1 MKEKVLKIIGNLLLI
16 LGGFYLIF
24 SPSNTFSSIV
34 YVIGL
39 LLVIYGGIIVVY
51 SLIDKDSLTVFGN
64 VLFSGLINILLGIIL
79 MVNKNG
85 TIMMLSRLLGVWL
98 IVKSLFSL
106 SLYYGSN
113 IKDKKEIITDLVKL
127 VLGILILTTP
137 IVSIIFTGTVIKRQN
152 SGLNETFTVRKISY
166 GVGVEKTFPTHSPKI
181 AKIEVKRVGKV
192 RRARLY
198 YLRDRVGKA
207 AKTKEKIEK

>member
-24 SPSNTFSSIV
+24 SQSNKFSSIV

-127 VLGILILTTP
+127 VLGIVILTTP
-137 IVSIIFTGTVIKRQN
+137 IVSIIFTGTVMGIICVLIGVYNFYDMYTNKSVYKVKIK
-152 SGLNETFTVRKISY
+152 K
-166 GVGVEKTFPTHSPKI
+166 
-181 AKIEVKRVGKV
+181 
-192 RRARLY
+192 
-198 YLRDRVGKA
+198 
-207 AKTKEKIEK
+207 

>member
-127 VLGILILTTP
+127 VLGIEILTTP
-137 IVSIIFTGTVIKRQN
+137 IVSIIFTGTVMGIICVIIGVYNFYDMYSNKSVYKVKIK
-152 SGLNETFTVRKISY
+152 K
-166 GVGVEKTFPTHSPKI
+166 
-181 AKIEVKRVGKV
+181 
-192 RRARLY
+192 
-198 YLRDRVGKA
+198 
-207 AKTKEKIEK
+207 

>member
-113 IKDKKEIITDLVKL
+113 IKDKKEIINIGWQKSNLEDIKQAVQNNDC
-127 VLGILILTTP
+127 
-137 IVSIIFTGTVIKRQN
+137 IIING
-152 SGLNETFTVRKISY
+152 
-166 GVGVEKTFPTHSPKI
+166 
-181 AKIEVKRVGKV
+181 
-192 RRARLY
+192 
-198 YLRDRVGKA
+198 
-207 AKTKEKIEK
+207 TKEFIEKAREEVENNLLENKIIEIIDCYDIEDCKYGIKDILDKHDKILNTSGEKNKEEYITTIKVAN

>member
-127 VLGILILTTP
+127 VLGIVILTTP
-137 IVSIIFTGTVIKRQN
+137 IVSIIFTGTVMGIICVIIGAYNFYDMYSNKSVYKVKIK
-152 SGLNETFTVRKISY
+152 K
-166 GVGVEKTFPTHSPKI
+166 
-181 AKIEVKRVGKV
+181 
-192 RRARLY
+192 
-198 YLRDRVGKA
+198 
-207 AKTKEKIEK
+207 

>member
-1 MKEKVLKIIGNLLLI
+1 MKDKILKIIGNLLLI

-39 LLVIYGGIIVVY
+39 LLVIYGGIIVIY
-51 SLIDKDSLTVFGN
+51 SLINRSNLMVFGN
-64 VLFSGLINILLGIIL
+64 VLFSGCINILLGIIL

-85 TIMMLSRLLGVWL
+85 TIMMLSRLLGIWL

-113 IKDKKEIITDLVKL
+113 IKDKKMEYWNMHTYSNK
-127 VLGILILTTP
+127 
-137 IVSIIFTGTVIKRQN
+137 VID
-152 SGLNETFTVRKISY
+152 SSKISLLKVKNEY
-166 GVGVEKTFPTHSPKI
+166 SASKI
-181 AKIEVKRVGKV
+181 LEQLVINNIQYVKQNLNF
-192 RRARLY
+192 LY
-198 YLRDRVGKA
+198 EYYNYFYN
-207 AKTKEKIEK
+207 

>member
-127 VLGILILTTP
+127 VLGIVILTTP
-137 IVSIIFTGTVIKRQN
+137 IVSIIFTGTVMGIICVLIGVYNFYDMYTNKSVDKVKIK
-152 SGLNETFTVRKISY
+152 K
-166 GVGVEKTFPTHSPKI
+166 
-181 AKIEVKRVGKV
+181 
-192 RRARLY
+192 
-198 YLRDRVGKA
+198 
-207 AKTKEKIEK
+207 

>member
-51 SLIDKDSLTVFGN
+51 YLIDKDSLTVFGN

-113 IKDKKEIITDLVKL
+113 IKYKKEIITDLVKL

-137 IVSIIFTGTVIKRQN
+137 IISIIFTGTIIGIICVLIGVYNFYDMYTNKSVYKVKIK
-152 SGLNETFTVRKISY
+152 K
-166 GVGVEKTFPTHSPKI
+166 
-181 AKIEVKRVGKV
+181 
-192 RRARLY
+192 
-198 YLRDRVGKA
+198 
-207 AKTKEKIEK
+207 

>member
-39 LLVIYGGIIVVY
+39 LLVIYGVIIVVY

-127 VLGILILTTP
+127 VLGIVILTTP
-137 IVSIIFTGTVIKRQN
+137 IVSIIFTGTVMGIICVIIGVYNFYDMYTNKSVYKVKIK
-152 SGLNETFTVRKISY
+152 K
-166 GVGVEKTFPTHSPKI
+166 
-181 AKIEVKRVGKV
+181 
-192 RRARLY
+192 
-198 YLRDRVGKA
+198 
-207 AKTKEKIEK
+207 

>member
-24 SPSNTFSSIV
+24 SPSNTFSSIL

-98 IVKSLFSL
+98 IVKSLVSW

-127 VLGILILTTP
+127 VLGIVILTTP
-137 IVSIIFTGTVIKRQN
+137 IVSIIFTGTVMGIICVIIGVYNFYDMYTNKSVYKVKIK
-152 SGLNETFTVRKISY
+152 K
-166 GVGVEKTFPTHSPKI
+166 
-181 AKIEVKRVGKV
+181 
-192 RRARLY
+192 
-198 YLRDRVGKA
+198 
-207 AKTKEKIEK
+207 

>member
-64 VLFSGLINILLGIIL
+64 VLFSGLINILLGII
-79 MVNKNG
+79 
-85 TIMMLSRLLGVWL
+85 
-98 IVKSLFSL
+98 
-106 SLYYGSN
+106 
-113 IKDKKEIITDLVKL
+113 
-127 VLGILILTTP
+127 
-137 IVSIIFTGTVIKRQN
+137 
-152 SGLNETFTVRKISY
+152 
-166 GVGVEKTFPTHSPKI
+166 
-181 AKIEVKRVGKV
+181 
-192 RRARLY
+192 
-198 YLRDRVGKA
+198 
-207 AKTKEKIEK
+207 

>member
-1 MKEKVLKIIGNLLLI
+1 MKEKVLKIICYLLLI

-137 IVSIIFTGTVIKRQN
+137 IISIIFTGTIIGIICVLIGVYNFYDMYTNKSVYKVKIK
-152 SGLNETFTVRKISY
+152 K
-166 GVGVEKTFPTHSPKI
+166 
-181 AKIEVKRVGKV
+181 
-192 RRARLY
+192 
-198 YLRDRVGKA
+198 
-207 AKTKEKIEK
+207 

>member
-98 IVKSLFSL
+98 IV
-106 SLYYGSN
+106 
-113 IKDKKEIITDLVKL
+113 
-127 VLGILILTTP
+127 
-137 IVSIIFTGTVIKRQN
+137 
-152 SGLNETFTVRKISY
+152 
-166 GVGVEKTFPTHSPKI
+166 
-181 AKIEVKRVGKV
+181 
-192 RRARLY
+192 
-198 YLRDRVGKA
+198 
-207 AKTKEKIEK
+207 

>member
-85 TIMMLSRLLGVWL
+85 TIMMLSRLLCVWL

-127 VLGILILTTP
+127 VLGIVILTTP
-137 IVSIIFTGTVIKRQN
+137 IVSIIFTGTVMGIICVIIGVYNFYDMYTNKSVYKVKIK
-152 SGLNETFTVRKISY
+152 K
-166 GVGVEKTFPTHSPKI
+166 
-181 AKIEVKRVGKV
+181 
-192 RRARLY
+192 
-198 YLRDRVGKA
+198 
-207 AKTKEKIEK
+207 

>member
-106 SLYYGSN
+106 LLYYGSN

-127 VLGILILTTP
+127 VLGIVILTTP
-137 IVSIIFTGTVIKRQN
+137 IVSIIFTGTVMGIICVIIGVYNFYDMYTNKSVYKVKIK
-152 SGLNETFTVRKISY
+152 K
-166 GVGVEKTFPTHSPKI
+166 
-181 AKIEVKRVGKV
+181 
-192 RRARLY
+192 
-198 YLRDRVGKA
+198 
-207 AKTKEKIEK
+207 

>member
-39 LLVIYGGIIVVY
+39 LLVVYGGIIVVY

-127 VLGILILTTP
+127 VLGIVILTTP
-137 IVSIIFTGTVIKRQN
+137 IVSIIFTGTVMGIICVIIGVYNFYDMYTNKSVYKVKIK
-152 SGLNETFTVRKISY
+152 K
-166 GVGVEKTFPTHSPKI
+166 
-181 AKIEVKRVGKV
+181 
-192 RRARLY
+192 
-198 YLRDRVGKA
+198 
-207 AKTKEKIEK
+207 

>member
-16 LGGFYLIF
+16 LGGFYLIC

-127 VLGILILTTP
+127 VLGIVILTTP
-137 IVSIIFTGTVIKRQN
+137 IVSIIFTGTVMGIICVIIGVYNFYDMYSNKSVYKVKIK
-152 SGLNETFTVRKISY
+152 K
-166 GVGVEKTFPTHSPKI
+166 
-181 AKIEVKRVGKV
+181 
-192 RRARLY
+192 
-198 YLRDRVGKA
+198 
-207 AKTKEKIEK
+207 

>member
-24 SPSNTFSSIV
+24 SPSNTFSSIL

-39 LLVIYGGIIVVY
+39 LLVNYGGIIVVY

-137 IVSIIFTGTVIKRQN
+137 IISIIFTGTIIGIICVLIGVYNFYDMYTNKSVYKVKIK
-152 SGLNETFTVRKISY
+152 K
-166 GVGVEKTFPTHSPKI
+166 
-181 AKIEVKRVGKV
+181 
-192 RRARLY
+192 
-198 YLRDRVGKA
+198 
-207 AKTKEKIEK
+207 